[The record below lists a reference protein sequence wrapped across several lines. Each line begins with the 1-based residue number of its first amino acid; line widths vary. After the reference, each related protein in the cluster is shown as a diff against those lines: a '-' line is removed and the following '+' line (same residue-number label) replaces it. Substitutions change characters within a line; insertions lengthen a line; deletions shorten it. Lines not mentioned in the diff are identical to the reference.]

1 MTEDLDRFEPKWPL
15 PPPGDTILD
24 ILKEK
29 NWTQCE
35 FADRFGWNERSAA
48 VRSSGCRER
57 RNIVRPYVED
67 DAVMIRYPALI
78 DGERGAYGVSF
89 PDIPG
94 VVAMGV
100 TMDEALLNAEEA
112 LRDYV
117 IETEKTGDELVSPSL
132 IEEIETPAGS
142 ALVSVSLIRLSGRS
156 VRANLTLD
164 EEVVTYIDGEARRR
178 GMTRTKFVEWMTR
191 RIAQMGG

>member
-1 MTEDLDRFEPKWPL
+1 M
-15 PPPGDTILD
+15 
-24 ILKEK
+24 
-29 NWTQCE
+29 
-35 FADRFGWNERSAA
+35 
-48 VRSSGCRER
+48 
-57 RNIVRPYVED
+57 RPYVED

-78 DGERGAYGVSF
+78 DGEKGAYGVSF